1 MIPTPA
7 RELSER
13 ARRLIVESLPDVVA
27 IYVFGSAAT
36 GQAGPTSDLD
46 LAVLTRRPIEPRLLY
61 DVARSLEVA
70 LGTDVDLVDLLRA
83 STVLKKEVIADGH
96 LIHEADR
103 SQVLGFE
110 SRCLSE
116 YGRYRESVDPVR
128 AAIRESG
135 RAYAP

>member
-7 RELSER
+7 R
-13 ARRLIVESLPDVVA
+13 
-27 IYVFGSAAT
+27 
-36 GQAGPTSDLD
+36 Q
-46 LAVLTRRPIEPRLLY
+46 LY

-70 LGTDVDLVDLLRA
+70 LGTYVDLVDLMGA
-83 STVLKKEVIADGH
+83 STVLKKEVIADGR

-103 SQVLGFE
+103 SQVFDFE

-128 AAIRESG
+128 AAVRESG